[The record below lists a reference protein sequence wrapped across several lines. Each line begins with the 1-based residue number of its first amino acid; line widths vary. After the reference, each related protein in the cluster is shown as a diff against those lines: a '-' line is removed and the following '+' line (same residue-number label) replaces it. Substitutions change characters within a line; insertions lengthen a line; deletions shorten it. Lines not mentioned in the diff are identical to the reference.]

1 MGLNHLLVLPSG
13 LSVAT
18 RPAKRLLSHGWLYIP
33 AVSSPVGG
41 GLIKLGHGSIWA
53 AVAVGTAPYAICAML
68 YIVFVIGYFAA
79 LVRILCA
86 KSGGQ
91 EAMERLITVSANAIV
106 SILTL
111 TTTKLPP
118 QVRQPPERSRTDTEL
133 IHPAVYRRIVVQ
145 QRTDGTC
152 APGHDAQV

>member
-1 MGLNHLLVLPSG
+1 MSTH
-13 LSVAT
+13 
-18 RPAKRLLSHGWLYIP
+18 PAKRLFSHGWLYIP
-33 AVSSPVGG
+33 AVSSPIGG
-41 GLIKLGHGSIWA
+41 GLIKIGHGSTWA

-68 YIVFVIGYFAA
+68 YVVFVIGYLAA
-79 LVRILCA
+79 LMRYMCA

-118 QVRQPPERSRTDTEL
+118 QTRQLPIPSRADTGF
-133 IHPAVYRRIVVQ
+133 IHRAGDSPIVVQ
-145 QRTDGTC
+145 QHADGLC
-152 APGHDAQV
+152 GPGHDPQI